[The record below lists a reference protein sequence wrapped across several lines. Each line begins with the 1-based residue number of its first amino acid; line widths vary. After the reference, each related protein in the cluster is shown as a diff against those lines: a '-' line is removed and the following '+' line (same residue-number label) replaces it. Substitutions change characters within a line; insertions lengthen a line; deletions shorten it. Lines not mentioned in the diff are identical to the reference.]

1 MSKKVKANSENTEPR
16 LIAHFFIDGAVVVR
30 DGEREITET
39 DIVYHYSDP
48 RSEYTEAIMTDD
60 GILWASNNHKVFVI
74 ALAIYMNG
82 QMVNYQKL
90 LDALG
95 LKDRAEQLREMSE
108 RVAKFEKRRRYEGKQ
123 GSTGAAEQGPVDD

>member
-1 MSKKVKANSENTEPR
+1 MSKKAKTDNEATETR

-30 DGEREITET
+30 DGEREVTET
-39 DIVYHYSDP
+39 DIIYHYSDP

-60 GILWASNNHKVFVI
+60 GIIWASNNHKDFVI

-90 LDALG
+90 LEALG

-108 RVAKFEKRRRYEGKQ
+108 CVSTRLRRGHEDK
-123 GSTGAAEQGPVDD
+123 